1 LELKYRFA
9 SVTISFDLK
18 SINVLSRVGD
28 EKIEVIRRSGRTLGV
43 AFQMSAAWAQLE
55 LTTPP
60 KTYLVF
66 LALPVPSA
74 GLAKIG

>member
-1 LELKYRFA
+1 
-9 SVTISFDLK
+9 
-18 SINVLSRVGD
+18 
-28 EKIEVIRRSGRTLGV
+28 
-43 AFQMSAAWAQLE
+43 LE